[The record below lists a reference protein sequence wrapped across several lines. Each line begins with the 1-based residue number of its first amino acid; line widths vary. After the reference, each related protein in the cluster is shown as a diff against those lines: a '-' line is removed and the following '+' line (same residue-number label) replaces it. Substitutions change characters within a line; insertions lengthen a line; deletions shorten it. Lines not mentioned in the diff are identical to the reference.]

1 MGSPARLPQPE
12 FTFDPE
18 SHTYR
23 LDGRVLPSVTQ
34 VLDEWRVITFGRDE
48 FFVSSL
54 SEAVIPADKMNQA
67 AAFGT
72 AIHHGAKLIMTG
84 EIDWNTVDEALIP
97 PLMEFMRW
105 MDDYKVKPLHIEEP
119 MYSVKH
125 GVAGTPD
132 FIGEIKGFRHRCLVD
147 FKTGAHALV
156 APQVY
161 AYEMIYREQ
170 YKYRKPI
177 IKHVLYLPKDGSP
190 YQFKLVEDQGA
201 LPFFLSRLFQW
212 NYLGQRGL

>member
-1 MGSPARLPQPE
+1 MGSPVLSPQPE

-18 SHTYR
+18 GHIYR

-34 VLDEWRVITFGRDE
+34 SLNEWREVTVYGKR
-48 FFVSSL
+48 FFIHTINGTVV
-54 SEAVIPADKMNQA
+54 EGEVMDNA
-67 AAFGT
+67 AAFGR
-72 AIHHGAKLIMTG
+72 AIHVGA
-84 EIDWNTVDEALIP
+84 ALILQDDLDWGDLDP
-97 PLMEFMRW
+97 ALVAPLREFEKW
-105 MDDYKVKPLHIEEP
+105 VDDYKVKPVHIEEP
-119 MYSVKH
+119 MYSEKY

-132 FIGEIKGFRHRCLVD
+132 LIGEIQGFRHRCLVD

-177 IKHVLYLPKDGSP
+177 IKHVLYLPKDGSA
-190 YQFKLVEDQGA
+190 YQFKLVEDQEA
-201 LPFFLSRLFQW
+201 LPFFLSRLFQH
-212 NYLGQRGL
+212 NYLRGLK